1 MINRIKG
8 GRQIKKY
15 QIWHFLFIDCKK
27 KVILDTKKG
36 SFSGMKLPVCR
47 LEGSDW
53 WEWLQMW
60 WYTSMNDTLKNFE
73 LRESK

>member
-15 QIWHFLFIDCKK
+15 QGLNFLFIDCKK

-36 SFSGMKLPVCR
+36 SFSGMKLPVGR
-47 LEGSDW
+47 LEGSD
-53 WEWLQMW
+53 
-60 WYTSMNDTLKNFE
+60 
-73 LRESK
+73 